1 MDLNKLMGTRISFLR
16 KQHGLTQ
23 EQLAEKLDISVKHC
37 SSVERGL
44 SRLSLEKLIEVS
56 NIFHVSLDYLL
67 KETYSIL
74 PTSDC
79 LIDKLPMAIVNILHS
94 TDERELKILNEYLN
108 MYTKLRNKK

>member
-1 MDLNKLMGTRISFLR
+1 MDLNKVIGLKIATLR
-16 KQHGLTQ
+16 KQHGFTQ

-56 NIFHVSLDYLL
+56 NIFHVSLDYLV
-67 KETYSIL
+67 KETYSVQ
-74 PTSDC
+74 PSSDC
-79 LIDKLPMAIVNILHS
+79 LIDKLPVAIVDILRS
-94 TDERELKILNEYLN
+94 DDEKELKTLNEYLN